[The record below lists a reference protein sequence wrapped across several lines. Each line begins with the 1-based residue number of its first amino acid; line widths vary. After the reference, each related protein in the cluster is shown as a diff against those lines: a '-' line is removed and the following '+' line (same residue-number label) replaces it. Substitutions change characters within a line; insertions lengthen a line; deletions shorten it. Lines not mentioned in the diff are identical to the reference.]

1 MNHLKLLKKACS
13 VTRTMSLDTVQ
24 VSFELLW
31 TCTCWQNLKQW
42 NDIHGRYPKD
52 IHLFKVDNGNSRA
65 LCEICSKLKKRH
77 LNDVNDVVLVS
88 LLLTLNRLLH
98 FTPLFWCFHCWLWR
112 SKCRLGII
120 LKPLLL
126 LWTGT
131 FPAPK
136 HFQYLYGT
144 WRTMKNSFRVT
155 KKTQIDPF
163 QPNIVFHR
171 GNKSWE
177 FQCKFQRMV
186 SIWNTVLG
194 WSGVL

>member
-1 MNHLKLLKKACS
+1 MNMYLL
-13 VTRTMSLDTVQ
+13 TEFETMKRYSWTLPKRHSLVQ
-24 VSFELLW
+24 SRQW
-31 TCTCWQNLKQW
+31 KQQSIVR
-42 NDIHGRYPKD
+42 N
-52 IHLFKVDNGNSRA
+52 LFKVK
-65 LCEICSKLKKRH
+65 EKTPKRRQWRRSGVFI
-77 LNDVNDVVLVS
+77 VNFEQI
-88 LLLTLNRLLH
+88 TPLLH

-144 WRTMKNSFRVT
+144 WGTMKNSFRVT

-177 FQCKFQRMV
+177 FQCKFQWMV
-186 SIWNTVLG
+186 SIWDTVLG